1 MTPDRYFFAKI
12 CAVKKIFFLFNLLYH
27 ETILA
32 SQGKSRGGNAL
43 SLLEVKEPRGSLCI
57 FAYFLYIRK

>member
-1 MTPDRYFFAKI
+1 MIPDRYFFAKI

-32 SQGKSRGGNAL
+32 SQGKSEGGRAM
-43 SLLEVKEPRGSLCI
+43 
-57 FAYFLYIRK
+57 F